1 MLKLQNITIK
11 KDDKVIVDNLSFEI
25 KKGDVHYLMGPN
37 GSGKSTLALSIMGYP
52 EYEIEGKIIFE
63 EQDIAML
70 SPDKRARLGLFL
82 SMQYPP
88 AIKGVTIL
96 SLLKNAYQAI
106 NGRVNVLEFRKQ
118 VLTEAQNLGLGADV
132 LSRYVNDGFS
142 GGERKRLELL
152 QLIIL
157 KPKLAILDEPDSGLD
172 IDALR
177 IVSHGVNQ
185 IKSKENAFIVITHYQ
200 RLLDYIVPDFVHVL
214 SDGKIVKTGGKE
226 LALELKEK
234 GYDWLKN

>member
-1 MLKLQNITIK
+1 MLKLQNITIT
-11 KDDKVIVDNLSFEI
+11 KDDKTIVSDICCEI
-25 KKGDVHYLMGPN
+25 KKEDIHYLMGPN
-37 GSGKSTLALSIMGYP
+37 GSGKSTLALAIMGYP
-52 EYEIEGKIIFE
+52 EYEVEGQIIFDG
-63 EQDIAML
+63 QNIAKI
-70 SPDKRARLGLFL
+70 SSDKRAKLGLFL

-106 NGRVNVLEFRKQ
+106 YGKVNVLEFRKQ
-118 VLTEAQNLGLGADV
+118 VLAEADKLGLGANI

-172 IDALR
+172 IDA
-177 IVSHGVNQ
+177 
-185 IKSKENAFIVITHYQ
+185 IKLMSKELNRLSSEGMTFLIITHLGQ
-200 RLLDYIVPDFVHVL
+200 LSVKPNRVTIIKKGLITEEGGAEILARLQN
-214 SDGKIVKTGGKE
+214 
-226 LALELKEK
+226 K
-234 GYDWLKN
+234 GFND

>member
-1 MLKLQNITIK
+1 MLKLQNITIT
-11 KDDKVIVDNLSFEI
+11 KDDKTIVSDICCEI
-25 KKGDVHYLMGPN
+25 KKGDIHYLMGPN
-37 GSGKSTLALSIMGYP
+37 GSGKSTLALAIMGYP
-52 EYEIEGKIIFE
+52 EYEVEGQIIFDG
-63 EQDIAML
+63 QNIAKI
-70 SPDKRARLGLFL
+70 SSDKRAKLGLFL

-106 NGRVNVLEFRKQ
+106 YGKVNVLEFRKQ
-118 VLTEAQNLGLGADV
+118 VLAEADKLGLGANI

-172 IDALR
+172 IDA
-177 IVSHGVNQ
+177 
-185 IKSKENAFIVITHYQ
+185 IKLMSKELNRLSSEGMTFLIITHLGQ
-200 RLLDYIVPDFVHVL
+200 LSVKPNRVTIIKKGLITEEGGAKILARLQN
-214 SDGKIVKTGGKE
+214 
-226 LALELKEK
+226 K
-234 GYDWLKN
+234 GFNG

>member
-1 MLKLQNITIK
+1 MLKLQNITVT
-11 KDDKVIVDNLSFEI
+11 KDDKTIISDISLEI
-25 KKGDVHYLMGPN
+25 KKEDIHYLMGPN
-37 GSGKSTLALSIMGYP
+37 GSGKSTLALAIMGYP
-52 EYEIEGKIIFE
+52 EYEVEGQIIFE
-63 EQDIAML
+63 GQDITRL
-70 SPDKRARLGLFL
+70 TPDKRAKLGLFL

-106 NGRVNVLEFRKQ
+106 YGKVNVLEFRKQ
-118 VLTEAQNLGLGADV
+118 VLAEADKLGLGANI

-172 IDALR
+172 IDA
-177 IVSHGVNQ
+177 
-185 IKSKENAFIVITHYQ
+185 IKLMSQELNRLSSEGMTFLIITHLGQ
-200 RLLDYIVPDFVHVL
+200 LSAQPDKVTIIKKGL
-214 SDGKIVKTGGKE
+214 ITEEGGAEILTK
-226 LALELKEK
+226 LQDK
-234 GYDWLKN
+234 GFNS

>member
-1 MLKLQNITIK
+1 MLKLQNISIK
-11 KDDKVIVDNLSFEI
+11 KDEKTIIKDLSFEV
-25 KKGDVHYLMGPN
+25 KKDEIHYLMGPN
-37 GSGKSTLALSIMGYP
+37 GSGKSTLALAIMGYP
-52 EYEIEGKIIFE
+52 EYEISGNIIWEG
-63 EQDIAML
+63 QDIAKI
-70 SPDKRARLGLFL
+70 SPDKRAKLGLFL

-106 NGRVNVLEFRKQ
+106 YGQVNVLEFRKK
-118 VLTEAQNLGLGADV
+118 VLDEAQKLGLGSEI

-172 IDALR
+172 IDA
-177 IVSHGVNQ
+177 
-185 IKSKENAFIVITHYQ
+185 IKIMSSELEKLSKEGMTFLIITH
-200 RLLDYIVPDFVHVL
+200 LGNLAASPDKVTVIKNGVIVEEGDEQIL
-214 SDGKIVKTGGKE
+214 SK
-226 LALELKEK
+226 LQAK
-234 GYDWLKN
+234 GFND

>member
-1 MLKLQNITIK
+1 MLKLQNITIT
-11 KDDKVIVDNLSFEI
+11 KDDKTIVSDICCEI
-25 KKGDVHYLMGPN
+25 KKGDIHYLMGPN
-37 GSGKSTLALSIMGYP
+37 GSGKSTLALAIMGYP
-52 EYEIEGKIIFE
+52 EYEVEGQIIFDG
-63 EQDIAML
+63 QNIAKI
-70 SPDKRARLGLFL
+70 SPDKRAKLGLFL

-106 NGRVNVLEFRKQ
+106 YGKVNVLEFRKQ
-118 VLTEAQNLGLGADV
+118 VLAEANKLGLGANI

-172 IDALR
+172 IDA
-177 IVSHGVNQ
+177 
-185 IKSKENAFIVITHYQ
+185 IKLMSKELNRLSSEGMTFLIITHLGQ
-200 RLLDYIVPDFVHVL
+200 LSVKPNRVTIIKKGLITEEGGAKILARLQN
-214 SDGKIVKTGGKE
+214 
-226 LALELKEK
+226 K
-234 GYDWLKN
+234 GFNG